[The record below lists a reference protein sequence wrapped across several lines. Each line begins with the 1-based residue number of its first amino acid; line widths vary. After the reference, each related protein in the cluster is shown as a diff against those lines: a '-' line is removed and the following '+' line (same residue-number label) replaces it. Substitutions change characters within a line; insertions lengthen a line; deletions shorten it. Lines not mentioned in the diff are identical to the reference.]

1 MRYSI
6 LGFNQR
12 RAIEAKLDMSDLM
25 LLDYIITAN
34 GNPAMKHVVKAGV
47 SYVWLSHDKIRE
59 DLPILN
65 IAEGTLRNKLS
76 ILKKNGWIISV
87 TDKLVRGAKTYYSV
101 TLNTMSLRNDTMM
114 SREND
119 IRCHSEMTSDN
130 QLDNNQLE
138 DNKTISNEIVA
149 DAPTES
155 SHRKSLVTPKTSPL
169 VKPKKN
175 LYDSCIEAIEE
186 FTEDEEIRDKLKEY
200 LSVRLERK
208 DKPFGI
214 KTFQSTLKKLRT
226 LTDKKT
232 EALQIIQYS
241 IDGQYGTFYELK
253 KNNGYKRQ
261 PRGAEISG
269 EYGIVKTGGD
279 MEEKIINVQF

>member
-1 MRYSI
+1 MSFPYDHRDFKGVWIPRDIWLSSDLTMLEKVLFTEISSLDNEEFGHCTASNGYFAEFCNCGTATI
-6 LGFNQR
+6 T
-12 RAIEAKLDMSDLM
+12 RAISHLKELGLIEELPYNGRNRALRVIKMISQTNQNDYSDKSKRLA
-25 LLDYIITAN
+25 I
-34 GNPAMKHVVKAGV
+34 
-47 SYVWLSHDKIRE
+47 
-59 DLPILN
+59 N
-65 IAEGTLRNKLS
+65 INS
-76 ILKKNGWIISV
+76 NI
-87 TDKLVRGAKTYYSV
+87 
-101 TLNTMSLRNDTMM
+101 
-114 SREND
+114 EN
-119 IRCHSEMTSDN
+119 
-130 QLDNNQLE
+130 
-138 DNKTISNEIVA
+138 NKTISKEIVA

-169 VKPKKN
+169 VKPKKKN

-253 KNNGYKRQ
+253 KNNGYRRQ

-279 MEEKIINVQF
+279 TEEKIINVQF